1 MYIPVFWQDRIVEH
15 PRRVRVTD
23 LGNGIKEWAPDPGE
37 ISQKGTQQSS
47 TNFGNMD
54 FGNVE
59 NALLGA
65 YLAMNVR
72 LAHNYI
78 DDLRGQIITST
89 LKNINPDLFRV
100 EIHSMAR
107 ITPIHTKPAKQPQQK
122 ATVPAAQEQPEQRP
136 DQARRHGSMTEHA
149 RESRTGLEIAGNGVL
164 VCVLRTAKFRSSPAT
179 LPRNRY
185 HTPTRPHSG
194 RLSSRTDHLLNLEQP
209 EL

>member
-89 LKNINPDLFRV
+89 LKNTL
-100 EIHSMAR
+100 
-107 ITPIHTKPAKQPQQK
+107 
-122 ATVPAAQEQPEQRP
+122 
-136 DQARRHGSMTEHA
+136 
-149 RESRTGLEIAGNGVL
+149 
-164 VCVLRTAKFRSSPAT
+164 KFPAT
-179 LPRNRY
+179 NAEATIPLPQMVNNTEY
-185 HTPTRPHSG
+185 QVEAEIVEADGPVEHVEVYGKAMNAFKASYLGSAKNVTIKFHVKG
-194 RLSSRTDHLLNLEQP
+194 GLY
-209 EL
+209 